1 MKKVFIFVGLL
12 MLLSVCGCGKPKS
25 TPEAE
30 CYKLGLLTTLRGS
43 FSIVSDMDEESGKAL
58 YRTPGSVWYSF
69 DLSKAEVSRTG
80 NVLLIAL
87 PEVELLTKLDSNWET
102 FEYKKGF
109 WVSNTEFYRDLDKA
123 DKKAEAKLMECAKDP
138 DLFKIAKDQA
148 SVLLKNFYAGHFPD
162 LVVTIK

>member
-1 MKKVFIFVGLL
+1 MKKSFIFVGLL
-12 MLLSVCGCGKPKS
+12 ILVTVCGCNRPKP

-80 NVLLIAL
+80 NILLITL
-87 PEVELLTKLDSNWET
+87 PEVELLAKLDSNWET
-102 FEYKKGF
+102 FDFKKGF
-109 WVSNTEFYRDLDKA
+109 WVSNTKFYRALDKA
-123 DKKAEAKLMECAKDP
+123 DEEAEKKLVERAKDP
-138 DLFKIAKDQA
+138 DLFKIAKEQA
-148 SVLLKNFYAGHFPD
+148 TILLRNFYADHFPD